1 MGSERRLSQS
11 CPRGVGGG
19 RWVWSKLPSQAG
31 ARPLA
36 GTPSKRVLL
45 VPQLGLRAGSE
56 GRVCASSEGAATEGP
71 EGSVI
76 VAQRVWSPGPET
88 GDPNVA
94 PSRSSLMLGVPAAWV
109 LPVPT
114 CVGPPGGWTV
124 TVSGGGFL
132 APAWKGQSE
141 TTRFGGGTQCPR
153 FGNLKSFLRTSCFPS
168 CAVLSSALTRGARA
182 F

>member
-94 PSRSSLMLGVPAAWV
+94 LSRSSLMLGVPAAWV

-132 APAWKGQSE
+132 
-141 TTRFGGGTQCPR
+141 
-153 FGNLKSFLRTSCFPS
+153 
-168 CAVLSSALTRGARA
+168 SSSLEGSVRNYKIWGWHSVS
-182 F
+182 